1 MIPIN
6 GDLSDK
12 NAKIEIIKYPSYTYK
27 IKYEKSDIEQYV
39 DNIEAVKQAIYKI
52 LMTDRY
58 TYEIY
63 NWNYGIELNNLL
75 GKPKEYVYSE
85 IERRIIDALSVD
97 DRITKVYDFIFSEP
111 EKDKKTTV
119 FVKFTV
125 STIYNQALEIN
136 KEMELK

>member
-6 GDLSDK
+6 GNISDK

-27 IKYEKSDIEQYV
+27 IKPEKSDIEQYV
-39 DNIEAVKQAIYKI
+39 DNIEAIKQAIYKI
-52 LMTDRY
+52 LMTERY

-97 DRITKVYDFIFSEP
+97 DRIIKVYDFIFSEP

-119 FVKFTV
+119 IVKFTV

>member
-6 GDLSDK
+6 SDLSDK
-12 NAKIEIIKYPSYTYK
+12 NIKIEIIKYPGYTYK
-27 IKYEKSDIEQYV
+27 IKHEKSDIEQYV

-52 LMTDRY
+52 LMTERY

-119 FVKFTV
+119 IVKFTV

>member
-1 MIPIN
+1 MIPIISTLPN
-6 GDLSDK
+6 K
-12 NAKIEIIKYPSYTYK
+12 KAKTEIIKYPSYTYK

-52 LMTDRY
+52 LMTERY

-97 DRITKVYDFIFSEP
+97 DRIIKVYDFIFSEP

-119 FVKFTV
+119 IVTFTV